1 MDGYRLVS
9 TERQQQSLFTLCT
22 TSRHPNRRGRL
33 LSQDFLEL
41 FARIWLLCTNK
52 AHNLNKV
59 ETALNNVL
67 IPYKHILN
75 V

>member
-1 MDGYRLVS
+1 MDGYRSVS
-9 TERQQQSLFTLCT
+9 TERQLQSLFTLCT
-22 TSRHPNRRGRL
+22 RHPNRRGRL